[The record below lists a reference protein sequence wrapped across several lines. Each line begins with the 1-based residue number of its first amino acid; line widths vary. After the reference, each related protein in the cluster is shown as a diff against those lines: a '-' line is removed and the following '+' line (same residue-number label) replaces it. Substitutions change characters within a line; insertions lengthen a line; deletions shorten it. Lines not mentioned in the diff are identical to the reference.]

1 MISRRTFFGA
11 VGMTTAGVL
20 AVPSRLLKTKPKA
33 VTELGKIKIKDVKTA
48 TLNLKKYN
56 TTLIKVTTDSGL
68 YGLGEAYPKVDV
80 TSHVADIKH
89 QIIGQDPLHVEV
101 LTQKMVEKYV
111 SRGSRHGAYSG
122 AVSGVEIALWDLVG
136 KILDVPV
143 YVLLGGAYR
152 KKVLI
157 YHDSGSPKSADP
169 GGWIEEAQKSIAYG
183 FRAIKLSLP
192 RYLGEKWNRTISPEN
207 LKQWTR
213 ILKAVRANIDANIPV
228 GVDLHWKYNT
238 RDALQFT
245 EMIQDLGIW
254 FLEDPLPPQ
263 NTDAFARLTAA
274 SKVPILTGENLFTRY
289 GFQPFIEKQACDM
302 IHPDPQKCGGLLET
316 KKIADW
322 ADLYNINMLC
332 HNGCSPVGTIA
343 SAHACMAIKS
353 FIALESDSVELSYWK
368 DIIQRSKPIY
378 KDGTLEVP
386 EKPGLGIALNEE
398 VCREYPAK
406 LGIFRLRIHFR
417 ES

>member
-11 VGMTTAGVL
+11 AGVAAAGAL
-20 AVPSRLLKTKPKA
+20 AAPARILKIRPKSEA
-33 VTELGKIKIKDVKTA
+33 GPGKVRITGVKTA
-48 TLNLKKYN
+48 SLNLKKYN

-80 TSHVADIKH
+80 AAHVSDIRD
-89 QIIGQDPLHVEV
+89 QIIGRDPLHVEV
-101 LTQKMVEKYV
+101 LTQMMVEKYI
-111 SRGSRHGAYSG
+111 SRGSLHGAYSG
-122 AVSGVEIALWDLVG
+122 AVSGIEIALWDLAG
-136 KILDVPV
+136 KILKVPV

-152 KKVLI
+152 EKVLL
-157 YHDSGSPKSADP
+157 YHDSGSPDSADP
-169 GGWIEEAQKSIAYG
+169 GGWIVEVRKSLAHG

-192 RYLGEKWNRTISPEN
+192 RYLGEKWNRTIPARN
-207 LKQWTR
+207 LKQWVR
-213 ILKAVRANIDANIPV
+213 ILEAVKADVGPDIPV

-238 RDALQFT
+238 RDALRFT
-245 EMIQDLGIW
+245 GMIKDLDIW
-254 FLEDPLPPQ
+254 FLEDPLPPD
-263 NTDAFARLTAA
+263 NADAFARLTSA

-289 GFQPFIEKQACDM
+289 GFRPFIEKQACDM

-353 FIALESDSVELSYWK
+353 FVALESDSIDLPYWK
-368 DIIQRSKPIY
+368 DIIQRSGPIFRNGY
-378 KDGTLEVP
+378 VEVP
-386 EKPGLGIALNEE
+386 GKPGLGIELNEA
-398 VCREYPAK
+398 VCRDHITK
-406 LGIFRLRIHFR
+406 DSGFFD
-417 ES
+417 